1 MNTSDSKFSADY
13 EIEAFYDGACPL
25 CVREV
30 RFLRRLDRKGRI
42 RFTDIASP
50 DFRSSDYGK
59 TMEAFMSEIHGRL
72 PDGTWVRGVEVFRR
86 LYAAVGLGPL
96 VWITRLPLIAGLL
109 DRGYRVFARN
119 RLRWTRCCSMEGG
132 TCGITV
138 RRDGTND
145 VNETTDSPVNAA

>member
-1 MNTSDSKFSADY
+1 
-13 EIEAFYDGACPL
+13 
-25 CVREV
+25 
-30 RFLRRLDRKGRI
+30 
-42 RFTDIASP
+42 
-50 DFRSSDYGK
+50 
-59 TMEAFMSEIHGRL
+59 MEAFMSEIHGRL

-119 RLRWTRCCSMEGG
+119 RLRWTRRCSMEGG

-138 RRDGTND
+138 RRDGTNA

>member
-1 MNTSDSKFSADY
+1 MNTSETKCTADY

-30 RFLRRLDRKGRI
+30 RFLRRLDKKKRI
-42 RFTDIASP
+42 QFTDIASS
-50 DFRSSDYGK
+50 DFRASDYGR

-72 PDGTWVRGVEVFRR
+72 PDGTWVHGVEVFRR

-96 VWITRLPLIAGLL
+96 VWITRLPIVAGLL

-119 RLRWTRCCSMEGG
+119 RLRWTGRCSDS
-132 TCGITV
+132 
-138 RRDGTND
+138 DGKCRVEVSQN
-145 VNETTDSPVNAA
+145 VASIPR